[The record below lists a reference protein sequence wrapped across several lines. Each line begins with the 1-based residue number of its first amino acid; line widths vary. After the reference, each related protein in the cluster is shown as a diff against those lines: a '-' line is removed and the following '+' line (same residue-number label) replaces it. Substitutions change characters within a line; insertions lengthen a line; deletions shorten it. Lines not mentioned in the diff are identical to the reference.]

1 MTEQIQYTDGVTG
14 PTAPDSGDPGDEHV
28 ETPAQEPAEQAAEQK
43 EEAPETETSD
53 DSTEEKPS
61 SGLDFSKYSSEIM
74 ENGSL
79 SDDTYKELESAGIP
93 REIVDQYISG
103 TKAMQDQQT
112 KAMYDS
118 VGGEES
124 YNEMI
129 EWASEN
135 FSEDE
140 IDAYN
145 KAITTDGASQKFAL
159 NGLKARYEAANGR
172 PSLVRGASKKT
183 SSGFRSTAE
192 MVKAMSDPRYKTD
205 PAYRADVENRVKNA
219 SF

>member
-14 PTAPDSGDPGDEHV
+14 PNAPDGGDPGDEHS
-28 ETPAQEPAEQAAEQK
+28 EPAAEETAEETA
-43 EEAPETETSD
+43 EEAPQSENEA
-53 DSTEEKPS
+53 DSTEPS
-61 SGLDFSKYSSEIM
+61 SPLDFNRYSSEIA

-79 SDDTYKELESAGIP
+79 SDETISELEKAGIP
-93 REIVDQYISG
+93 RDIVEQYVSG
-103 TKAMQDQQT
+103 TKALQDQAT
-112 KAMYDS
+112 KQMYDS
-118 VGGEES
+118 VGGEDS
-124 YNEMI
+124 YNQMI

-159 NGLKARYEAANGR
+159 NGLKARYEAANGQ
-172 PSLVRGASKKT
+172 PNLVRGATKKT
-183 SSGFRSTAE
+183 VSGFRSTAE
-192 MVKAMSDPRYKTD
+192 MVKAMSDPRYKND
-205 PAYRADVENRVKNA
+205 PAYRADVENKVKNA

>member
-1 MTEQIQYTDGVTG
+1 MTERIQYNDGVTG
-14 PTAPDSGDPGDEHV
+14 PDAPDSGDPGDEHTETTPTEQPQT
-28 ETPAQEPAEQAAEQK
+28 ETPQ
-43 EEAPETETSD
+43 EEAPAPAD
-53 DSTEEKPS
+53 DSTETTEPDS
-61 SGLDFSKYSSEIM
+61 SGLDFDRFTAEVA
-74 ENGSL
+74 ENGTL
-79 SDDTYKELESAGIP
+79 TDDSFAELEKAGIP
-93 REIVDQYISG
+93 RSFAEQYIAG
-103 TKAMQDQQT
+103 TKAIQDQHSQ
-112 KAMYDS
+112 KMYES
-118 VGGEES
+118 VGGEEA

-192 MVKAMSDPRYKTD
+192 MVKAMSDPRYKND

>member
-14 PTAPDSGDPGDEHV
+14 PNAPDGGDPGDEHS
-28 ETPAQEPAEQAAEQK
+28 EPAAEEIA
-43 EEAPETETSD
+43 EEAPQSENEA
-53 DSTEEKPS
+53 DSTEPS
-61 SGLDFSKYSSEIM
+61 SPLDFNRYGSEIM

-79 SDDTYKELESAGIP
+79 SDEAYKELESAGIP
-93 REIVDQYISG
+93 REIVEQYISG
-103 TKAMQDQQT
+103 TKAIQDQQA
-112 KAMYDS
+112 KLMYDT

-129 EWASEN
+129 EWASDN

-159 NGLKARYEAANGR
+159 NGLKARYDAANGQ
-172 PSLVRGASKKT
+172 PNLVRGATKKT
-183 SSGFRSTAE
+183 VSGFRSTAE
-192 MVKAMSDPRYKTD
+192 MVKAMSDPRYKND
-205 PAYRADVENRVKNA
+205 PAYRADVENKVKNA